1 MLFGQANRLSNLSQF
16 LSISVTLVTGIV
28 LIYLAIL
35 LGGGNPGAAAT
46 ALVSGSLS
54 GSYSQAETLIRACPL
69 LLAGLGLAVAFRA
82 GVWNIG
88 AEGQI
93 YMGALAVTALASQLG
108 SLPALF
114 AVPLAF
120 FVAFISGGFWAF
132 IAAFL
137 RTRRGVQEVIST
149 IMLNFLAIQIVS
161 AAVHGPLREPT
172 GQFPY
177 SDTIGTSLILARLV
191 PPTRFHTGVILA
203 MVIALVVWVMLFR
216 TLWGF
221 KVRTVGNSPEA
232 ATHSGISIERTI
244 WGAMFVS
251 GGLSG
256 LAGAIELMGVTH
268 ILFEN
273 FSPGY
278 GYTAIA
284 VALLGG
290 LHPVGIVASGLL
302 FGALQAGASAMQR
315 DAGISEVIVLVVQGI
330 IIFSVALQ
338 TARALRKKA
347 ALKARAEAEV

>member
-1 MLFGQANRLSNLSQF
+1 MNLNFTDREALLSQLASF
-16 LSISVTLVTGIV
+16 LVTLAAGII
-28 LIYLAIL
+28 LIYFVIL
-35 LGGGNPGAAAT
+35 LGGGNPSVAAGALIA
-46 ALVSGSLS
+46 GSLS

-88 AEGQI
+88 AEGQL
-93 YMGALAVTALASQLG
+93 YMGALAVTALAGLLG
-108 SLPALF
+108 DMPSLIAI
-114 AVPLAF
+114 PLAF
-120 FVAFISGGFWAF
+120 AAAFIAGGFWAF

-137 RTRRGVQEVIST
+137 RTKRGVQEVIST

-177 SDTIGTSLILARLV
+177 SDTIGVSLTLARLI
-191 PPTRFHTGVILA
+191 PPTRFHTGVI
-203 MVIALVVWVMLFR
+203 IALVIAFIVWVMLFR

-221 KVRTVGNSPEA
+221 KLRTVGSAPEA
-232 ATHSGISIERTI
+232 AKHAGIPTERTI
-244 WGAMFVS
+244 WSAMFIS
-251 GGLSG
+251 GGLAG
-256 LAGAIELMGVTH
+256 LAGAVELMGVTH

-284 VALLGG
+284 VALLGA

-330 IIFSVALQ
+330 IIFAVALQ
-338 TARALRKKA
+338 SARRLRKKA
-347 ALKARAEAEV
+347 ALQARGEAEV